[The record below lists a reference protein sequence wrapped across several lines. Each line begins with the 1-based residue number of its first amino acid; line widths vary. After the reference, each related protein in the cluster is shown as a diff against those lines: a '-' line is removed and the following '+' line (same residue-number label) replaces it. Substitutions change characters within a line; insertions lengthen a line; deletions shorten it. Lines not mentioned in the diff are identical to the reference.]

1 MTDFENTP
9 GADSPPGSQPP
20 APNFAAATQPP
31 YVRTLLFGPDGLR
44 PGWGFGFYVVMSYFL
59 YWLANDLEER
69 YGPAGSLRS
78 MMLEEFCALLAA
90 VIPSLVL
97 AKIERRRWETYGL
110 PPRQAF
116 RKLFWVGATWGFAG
130 ITLLLGTLNRIHVF
144 DFGHLAL
151 HGPRIVKYAAFWAVM
166 FLLVGCFEEFLLR
179 GYVQFTLTRALGFWW
194 AAILLS
200 CAFGLIHIRN
210 GGEEWN
216 GLLAVACIG
225 LFFALTLRRTG
236 TLWFAVG
243 FHAAW
248 DWGETFFY
256 SVPDS
261 GIVFPGHLLKSSLH
275 GARWL
280 TGGSVGPEGSSVC
293 FVVIALLWYAFS
305 RTYKQVKYPE
315 NSTLRHAALPES
327 T

>member
-1 MTDFENTP
+1 MSGNLENTP
-9 GADSPPGSQPP
+9 GPDSPPESQPP
-20 APNFAAATQPP
+20 APDFAAATQPP

-44 PGWGFGFYVVMSYFL
+44 PGWGFAFYVVMSYFL

-97 AKIERRRWETYGL
+97 AKIERRPWETYGL

-179 GYVQFTLTRALGFWW
+179 GYAQFTLTRAVGFWW
-194 AAILLS
+194 AAISLS

-210 GGEEWN
+210 AEKSGTACWPWHASACSLLLPSAAPARC
-216 GLLAVACIG
+216 GLLWAFTPHGIG
-225 LFFALTLRRTG
+225 AKHFFIQSPTAASFSPVTCSSRRCTEPAG
-236 TLWFAVG
+236 SPGVR
-243 FHAAW
+243 
-248 DWGETFFY
+248 
-256 SVPDS
+256 SVPKAA
-261 GIVFPGHLLKSSLH
+261 PCASS
-275 GARWL
+275 
-280 TGGSVGPEGSSVC
+280 
-293 FVVIALLWYAFS
+293 
-305 RTYKQVKYPE
+305 
-315 NSTLRHAALPES
+315 
-327 T
+327 

>member
-1 MTDFENTP
+1 MTDLENSPGPDSASEPLLPTP
-9 GADSPPGSQPP
+9 D
-20 APNFAAATQPP
+20 FAAAEQPP
-31 YVRTLLFGPDGLR
+31 YIRTLFFGPDGLR
-44 PGWGFGFYVVMSYFL
+44 PGWGFAFYVVMFYFL
-59 YWLANDLEER
+59 YRLANELAER
-69 YGPAGSLRS
+69 FGPTGTLRS

-90 VIPSLVL
+90 VVPSLIL
-97 AKIERRRWETYGL
+97 ARVERRPWEAYGL

-116 RKLFWVGATWGFAG
+116 RKLFWVGAAWGLAG
-130 ITLLLGTLNRIHVF
+130 ISLLLITLNRVHVF

-151 HGPRIVKYAAFWAVM
+151 HGPRIVKYAAFWAAM

-179 GYVQFTLTRALGFWW
+179 GYTQFTLTRAVGFWW
-194 AAILLS
+194 AAIMLS
-200 CAFGLIHIRN
+200 CAFGLIHIKN

-216 GLLAVACIG
+216 GLLAVAFIG

-236 TLWFAVG
+236 SLWFAVG

-248 DWGETFFY
+248 DWGETFVY

-280 TGGSVGPEGSSVC
+280 TGGSVGPEGSALC
-293 FVVIALLWYAFS
+293 FVVIAVLWMAFDRVYRDVS
-305 RTYKQVKYPE
+305 YQPE
-315 NSTLRHAALPES
+315 
-327 T
+327 

>member
-1 MTDFENTP
+1 MTDLENTP
-9 GADSPPGSQPP
+9 GPDSPPESQPP
-20 APNFAAATQPP
+20 APDFAAATQPP

-44 PGWGFGFYVVMSYFL
+44 PGWGFAFYVVMSYFL

-97 AKIERRRWETYGL
+97 AKIERRPWETYGL

-166 FLLVGCFEEFLLR
+166 SGTACWPWHASACSLLLPS
-179 GYVQFTLTRALGFWW
+179 
-194 AAILLS
+194 AAPAR
-200 CAFGLIHIRN
+200 C
-210 GGEEWN
+210 
-216 GLLAVACIG
+216 GLLWAFTPHGIG
-225 LFFALTLRRTG
+225 AKHFFIQSPTAASFSPVTCSSRRCTEPAG
-236 TLWFAVG
+236 SPGVR
-243 FHAAW
+243 
-248 DWGETFFY
+248 
-256 SVPDS
+256 SVPKAA
-261 GIVFPGHLLKSSLH
+261 PCASS
-275 GARWL
+275 
-280 TGGSVGPEGSSVC
+280 
-293 FVVIALLWYAFS
+293 
-305 RTYKQVKYPE
+305 
-315 NSTLRHAALPES
+315 
-327 T
+327 